1 MLSTFIDTDRYP
13 IDDLDSQA
21 GRDLVG
27 RCRKMLSGHTLCLLE
42 GFLREDAVAALTT
55 ELAELE
61 GEAHK
66 VNYPST
72 VYGWMNNAGFPPDHP
87 RSRLEPRQCGVL
99 STDLFDSSG
108 PSWELFRLDALR
120 EFVRRVLGYETLF
133 RSECPTLAIQ
143 ANVMGEGE
151 TFGWH
156 YDTNDGV
163 VSFTI
168 QNADQGGEFQFV
180 PFIRDENDE
189 NYPAVTALLD
199 NRAEPV
205 TAKAAPGTFSL
216 FMGRRSI
223 HRVSPVGKTRR
234 SRLSLLLSYDRNPG
248 MVFPESTCDRLTN
261 DSGEPYLGAATVV
274 S

>member
-151 TFGWH
+151 TSAGTMTPMMASSH
-156 YDTNDGV
+156 SPYKMPIKV
-163 VSFTI
+163 VNS
-168 QNADQGGEFQFV
+168 
-180 PFIRDENDE
+180 
-189 NYPAVTALLD
+189 
-199 NRAEPV
+199 
-205 TAKAAPGTFSL
+205 S
-216 FMGRRSI
+216 SC
-223 HRVSPVGKTRR
+223 
-234 SRLSLLLSYDRNPG
+234 RLSGTKTMR
-248 MVFPESTCDRLTN
+248 TTRQ
-261 DSGEPYLGAATVV
+261 
-274 S
+274 